1 MAALLFE
8 MAGGASHAPASP
20 IRQDLRARSRV
31 FLRRGLLLSG
41 AIHLALVVAFLNLQG
56 DAEVVIRTNSRPMD
70 VFRQP
75 SAEVVP
81 LPPTTA
87 GTVPPAQEEV
97 GIIKPV
103 PTPPLELPT
112 LTKILGFPPI
122 AGDPRP
128 GRKGALPGDVG
139 NGPVNPPLVDRVY
152 FPGTV
157 EVPPVAVEA
166 PKPPYPPMARELEIT
181 GRVVAQVLVRPDGTV
196 QRVEILSGNSI
207 LAKSVQETLY
217 RWRFRPGRMGSQAV
231 SVWVEIPVV
240 FTL

>member
-8 MAGGASHAPASP
+8 MAGGASQAPAHP

-56 DAEVVIRTNSRPMD
+56 GAEVVLRTNSRAID

-81 LPPTTA
+81 LPPATA
-87 GTVPPAQEEV
+87 RTVPPAQQEV

-122 AGDPRP
+122 AGEPRSR
-128 GRKGALPGDVG
+128 GEGVSQGEPGD
-139 NGPVNPPLVDRVY
+139 GPVNPPPVDRVY
-152 FPGTV
+152 FSGNV

-166 PKPPYPPMARELEIT
+166 PKPPYPPIARELEIT

-217 RWRFRPGRMGSQAV
+217 RWQFRPGRMGNRAV